1 MVSQRYHFV
10 MPNLTIK
17 QIPLE
22 LVDRIKDR
30 ARLNGRSMNKEIIA
44 CLRSIVMPEEQSADE
59 VIQEA
64 RALRAKLGLEN
75 LPPYDPKWKREGL
88 P

>member
-1 MVSQRYHFV
+1 

-30 ARLNGRSMNKEIIA
+30 ARLTGRSMNKEIIA
-44 CLRSIVMPEEQSADE
+44 CLEMALLPREKTAAEHIAD
-59 VIQEA
+59 
-64 RALRAKLGLEN
+64 RKALWDELN
-75 LPPYDPKWKREGL
+75 LSDLSPYDPDWKRQGR

>member
-1 MVSQRYHFV
+1 

-30 ARLNGRSMNKEIIA
+30 ARLTGRSMNKEIIA
-44 CLRSIVMPEEQSADE
+44 CLEMVVMPREKTAEELIAE
-59 VIQEA
+59 
-64 RALRAKLGLEN
+64 RKALWEELDLRD
-75 LPPYDPKWKREGL
+75 LPPYDPNWKRQGR